1 MEYCEASSAY
11 MVKFHEVDKKLNV
24 FGYIYIYIY
33 IYIYVCMYLIRQ
45 QNILTVELTKIHHI
59 FIYISIFS
67 QAKKKTK
74 KN

>member
-24 FGYIYIYIY
+24 FGL
-33 IYIYVCMYLIRQ
+33 YLIRQ
-45 QNILTVELTKIHHI
+45 QNILIVELTKIYHI

-67 QAKKKTK
+67 QAKKKK
-74 KN
+74 LKLPLVNFKNC